1 MTLVCVQVR
10 LYSVIN
16 LILFKNIT
24 QGDSSMRII
33 LLGAP
38 GAGKGTQA
46 QFLMAKFGIPQIS
59 TGDMLRA
66 AIKAGTELGKKAKE
80 VMDAGQLVS
89 DELIIGLVKERIA
102 QDDCKGGFL
111 LDGFPRTIPQADAMK
126 QNDIAIDSV
135 IEFDVPD
142 EVIVE
147 RMAGRRV
154 HAGSGRVYHVVY
166 NPPKVEGKDDETGED
181 LSIRPDDE
189 EATVRKR
196 LGVYHEQTK
205 PLVDYYQN
213 EAGEGNCQYITI
225 DGTQPVEQVSN
236 LLAEKLA

>member
-1 MTLVCVQVR
+1 
-10 LYSVIN
+10 
-16 LILFKNIT
+16 
-24 QGDSSMRII
+24 MRIV

-46 QFLMAKFGIPQIS
+46 QFLMEKFGIPQIS

-66 AIKAGTELGKKAKE
+66 AIKAGTELGKQAKA

-102 QDDCKGGFL
+102 LDDCKSGFL

-126 QNDIAIDSV
+126 ENGISV
-135 IEFDVPD
+135 DHVVEFEVPD

-154 HAGSGRVYHVVY
+154 HSGSGRVYHIVY
-166 NPPKVEGKDDETGED
+166 NPPKIEGIDDISGDE
-181 LSIRPDDE
+181 LSIRADDE

-196 LGVYHEQTK
+196 LSIYHEQTK
-205 PLVDYYQN
+205 PLVNFYQA
-213 EAGEGNCQYITI
+213 EAKLGNCSYLTV
-225 DGTQPVEQVSN
+225 DGTQEVTQVSA
-236 LLAEKLA
+236 LLSEKLA